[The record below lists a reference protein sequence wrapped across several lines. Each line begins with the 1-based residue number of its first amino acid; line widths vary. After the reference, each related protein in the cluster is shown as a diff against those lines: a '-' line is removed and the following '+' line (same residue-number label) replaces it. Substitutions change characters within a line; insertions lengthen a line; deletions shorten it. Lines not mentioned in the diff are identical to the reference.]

1 MKKTQILSVVGL
13 IVLAGILMVF
23 ITKMPSVPVAPGPQ
37 ALPQAPPQVR
47 PESAGPLYRTDE
59 SGNAWLLD
67 VTAGPVLTSADPN
80 GPKAGPPIVVKTDV
94 HRVNDREASIGL
106 ILAGQAGERYR
117 PVVRKNSSAVPA
129 PKLRIV
135 NEAGQVILDD
145 SFRYG

>member
-1 MKKTQILSVVGL
+1 MKKAQIVSVVGL
-13 IVLAGILMVF
+13 IVLAGVLMVMT
-23 ITKMPSVPVAPGPQ
+23 TKRAAVPVAPTPQAGPQ
-37 ALPQAPPQVR
+37 TLTQTMTQAP
-47 PESAGPLYRTDE
+47 GPLHRTDE
-59 SGNAWLLD
+59 SGNTWLLD
-67 VTAGPVLTSADPN
+67 VTAAPMLTSVDPN
-80 GPKAGPPIVVKTDV
+80 SPKAGPPIVVKTDV

-117 PVVRKNSSAVPA
+117 PVVRKNGSTVSA